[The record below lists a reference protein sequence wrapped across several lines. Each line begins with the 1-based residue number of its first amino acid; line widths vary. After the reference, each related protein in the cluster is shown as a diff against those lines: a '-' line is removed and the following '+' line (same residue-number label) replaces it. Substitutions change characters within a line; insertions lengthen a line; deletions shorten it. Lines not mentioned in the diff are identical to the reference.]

1 MKNNLLKA
9 FCCMIFSGLMQSNA
23 EGMDISKPDNIVAI
37 EEQVTRV
44 ETPIAAI
51 NEAISNRNLV
61 VLFPFLL
68 RLVKCLPP
76 QCLPVDLGERSALQS
91 ELLEF
96 TRKNENVVEQYPSIF
111 GKGSNSLISILH
123 SSYDAKTWTL
133 RIEMESYQNIK
144 NDYDKM
150 LSDGIRLPYCGE

>member
-1 MKNNLLKA
+1 MKSDLLRVVCGMV
-9 FCCMIFSGLMQSNA
+9 FVVFIQSNVK
-23 EGMDISKPDNIVAI
+23 GMDISKPNNIVAI
-37 EEQVTRV
+37 EGQVTEV
-44 ETPIAAI
+44 KTTVAAI
-51 NEAISNRNLV
+51 SEAISNRNLA

-76 QCLPVDLGERSALQS
+76 QCLPVDRSEHSALQS

-96 TRKNENVVEQYPSIF
+96 TKKNKSVIGQYPSIF
-111 GKGSNSLISILH
+111 GRESNSLISILH

-133 RIEMESYQNIK
+133 AIDLESYQNIK

-150 LSDGIRLPYCGE
+150 LSDGIELPY

>member
-1 MKNNLLKA
+1 MKSSLLKV
-9 FCCMIFSGLMQSNA
+9 FCGMMFAVFIQANVK
-23 EGMDISKPDNIVAI
+23 GMDISKPDNIVAI
-37 EEQVTRV
+37 EKQVTEV
-44 ETPIAAI
+44 ETTVAAI
-51 NEAISNRNLV
+51 NEAISNRNLD

-76 QCLPVDLGERSALQS
+76 QCLPVDRSERSALQS

-96 TRKNENVVEQYPSIF
+96 TEKNKSVIEQYPSIF
-111 GKGSNSLISILH
+111 GRESNSLISILH

-133 RIEMESYQNIK
+133 TIDQESYQNIK

-150 LSDGIRLPYCGE
+150 LSDGIELPY